1 MVLCSMS
8 FSWWWQPKG
17 PVLEHSKCGSRHMTM
32 GPLDLSPTAPSE
44 DAALRVMKWSSEGA
58 AEVPAWRWYPVMMRC
73 QLPGHMI
80 YPVNIITSALF
91 PIGIIWVQE
100 PRGEIWAAPYHHRS
114 QLFTWITPGSAC
126 LEVILLKSE
135 TLSPEHTL
143 ISFIVVKYMKTKS
156 FLLTIFE
163 VYSSMALRAFP
174 LL

>member
-8 FSWWWQPKG
+8 FSWWGQPKG

-32 GPLDLSPTAPSE
+32 GSTGPVTYCTIRRCCSE
-44 DAALRVMKWSSEGA
+44 MMKWSSEGA

-73 QLPGHMI
+73 QLPGYMI

-100 PRGEIWAAPYHHRS
+100 PRGEIWAAPYHHCS
-114 QLFTWITPGSAC
+114 QLFTWITTGSAC

-156 FLLTIFE
+156 FLLTIF
-163 VYSSMALRAFP
+163 
-174 LL
+174 